1 MTTFKYLIGTS
12 SFYQRSL
19 EGRGGPAVAVSELL
33 QSDGLPLQMHLV
45 IFVSDLSDA
54 VRISEAITSYN
65 VFCGLKCG
73 YLAAI
78 PP

>member
-45 IFVSDLSDA
+45 IYLLVTFLMRYVFLKQSHFIMYFVA
-54 VRISEAITSYN
+54 
-65 VFCGLKCG
+65 
-73 YLAAI
+73 
-78 PP
+78 